1 MNAYNLYFK
10 LSKSRLLLASPA
22 VLALVAHV
30 VAPVADLG
38 FLVKHEGDLA
48 GEKVGDA

>member
-10 LSKSRLLLASPA
+10 ISKYRLLLASPA

-38 FLVKHEGDLA
+38 TFVEHKGGLA